1 MGNQTEKKRG
11 RAESEGK
18 RKRQEKRGR
27 KEEESC
33 VGKSRGGAGKEGG
46 GEREGGEGEGR
57 RELCR
62 ENRRETMDMSLGR
75 VTNSQHLCEPR
86 KQYPRRAKTVNST
99 QDKVFDSLL
108 YGDRKEDPGQ
118 SPQTWFSLV
127 LGPQEPFSP
136 VKR

>member
-1 MGNQTEKKRG
+1 MN
-11 RAESEGK
+11 
-18 RKRQEKRGR
+18 
-27 KEEESC
+27 
-33 VGKSRGGAGKEGG
+33 
-46 GEREGGEGEGR
+46 
-57 RELCR
+57 
-62 ENRRETMDMSLGR
+62 MSLGQ

-108 YGDRKEDPGQ
+108 YGDRKEDPDQ